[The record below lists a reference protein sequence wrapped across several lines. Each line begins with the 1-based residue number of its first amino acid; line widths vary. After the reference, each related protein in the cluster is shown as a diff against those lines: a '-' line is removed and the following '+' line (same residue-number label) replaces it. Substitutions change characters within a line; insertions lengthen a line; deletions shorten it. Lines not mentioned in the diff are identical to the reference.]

1 MRLTEQ
7 LRQVGRWL
15 CIAGGILLALGVL
28 FLGSDISQSGFKL
41 ADLAGII
48 GISIVIP
55 VAIYFY
61 QIKFHWRKLRERL
74 LKAETARDFQQLPAL
89 KPLPIW
95 AWLIWAVIAFVCAY
109 FFRGAFTI
117 FFGAFLMGFGLA
129 NPQLSKNVEELE
141 AGRALFYAQRD
152 LRGRP
157 IVVRVLPEMLLARD

>member
-15 CIAGGILLALGVL
+15 CIAGSILLGLGVL
-28 FLGSDISQSGFKL
+28 FLGFEIRKIGFKL
-41 ADLAGII
+41 GDLAGML

-61 QIKFHWRKLRERL
+61 QIKIHWRKLRERL
-74 LKAETARDFQQLPAL
+74 LKAETARDFKLLPAL
-89 KPLPIW
+89 KPLPIV
-95 AWLIWAVIAFVCAY
+95 AWVIWAVIAYACAY
-109 FFRGAFTI
+109 IFGGAFTI
-117 FFGAFLMGFGLA
+117 FFGAFLIGFGLA
-129 NPQLSKNVEELE
+129 NPKLSKNVEELE

-157 IVVRVLPEMLLARD
+157 IVVRVLPEMLLAHD